1 MIKVNVIVND
11 KTWFKYIKNPQIYI
25 KKKIKKIQNDKFFI
39 KKTNYIFNI
48 LLSGHNDIKK
58 LNKQFR
64 NKDKSTDILSFPFQD
79 KWQLK
84 KLKKKSDIIFLGDI
98 IINIKKL
105 DSSSIKRFQNHLN
118 ILWIHGFLHLF
129 GFDHRK
135 NINFKKMH
143 KMEKN
148 FLKRINIR

>member
-79 KWQLK
+79 KGQLK

-129 GFDHRK
+129 GFDHQT
-135 NINFKKMH
+135 
-143 KMEKN
+143 EKD
-148 FLKRINIR
+148 FLKMKQIEKKYFNFINA

>member
-105 DSSSIKRFQNHLN
+105 DSSSIKRFQKHLN

>member
-79 KWQLK
+79 KGQLK
-84 KLKKKSDIIFLGDI
+84 KLKK
-98 IINIKKL
+98 
-105 DSSSIKRFQNHLN
+105 
-118 ILWIHGFLHLF
+118 
-129 GFDHRK
+129 
-135 NINFKKMH
+135 
-143 KMEKN
+143 
-148 FLKRINIR
+148 